1 MRFLLKSANRK
12 LRKALFHFEIENR
25 YKKKLVMPL
34 PKYIQLEPTIRCNY
48 DCVGCTRLTVL
59 KDRVLDI
66 SVDQVKK
73 ILKLIPTLKK
83 IKLMGLGEP
92 FLHPEYENI
101 LKLFKEKKL
110 RLWSISNGSLLFRE
124 RHRNLVHNYYED
136 ITISLDTTDSKEF
149 SEIRPGGPGL
159 ERILNTIRILIK
171 ERNQGY
177 SDVSIG
183 IAFAVG
189 HMNYKKIHKTY
200 ELALDL
206 GVDYMHITG
215 IENWTVK
222 GQQSFESYAKFAET
236 SRKIQKEI
244 DNSVFKLRRK
254 LLVKGVLTGYKGS
267 SLRLNNCHW
276 PFNGL
281 NITVDGIATPCC
293 IRMDPKFHKLENL
306 MNLDNFEDLWNG
318 EKYINLRKAH
328 INKDLKNI
336 MCGSCPN

>member
-1 MRFLLKSANRK
+1 MRFLPKSTNRK
-12 LRKALFHFEIENR
+12 LRKALFHFAIENR
-25 YKKKLVMPL
+25 YKKKLIMPL
-34 PKYIQLEPTIRCNY
+34 PEYIQLEPTIRCNY

-59 KDRVLDI
+59 KDRTLDI
-66 SVDQVKK
+66 SVDQVQK

-83 IKLMGLGEP
+83 VKLMGLGEP
-92 FLHPEYENI
+92 FLHPEYEKI

-136 ITISLDTTDSKEF
+136 ITISLDTTDPKEF
-149 SEIRPGGPGL
+149 SEIRSGGPGL
-159 ERILNTIRILIK
+159 ERILNNIRVLIK
-171 ERNQGY
+171 ERNKGY
-177 SDVSIG
+177 SDVSVG

-189 HMNYKKIHKTY
+189 HMNYKKIHQTY

-222 GQQSFESYAKFAET
+222 GQESFESYAKFAET
-236 SRKIQKEI
+236 SRKLQKEV
-244 DNSVFKLRRK
+244 DNSVFKLRGR
-254 LLVKGVLTGYKGS
+254 LLAKGVLTGYKDS
-267 SLRLNNCHW
+267 KLRLNNCHW

-328 INKDLKNI
+328 IHKDLNNN
-336 MCGSCPN
+336 MCGNCPN